1 MPTQQQKKPEEITM
15 DSLQESLTLDL
26 ATPSESSKSGTG
38 VIDSILKSFVQTNQ
52 QTQKLEG
59 EGDAIN
65 TRLEALT
72 RSLGGEGVKTQKL
85 QTAAGVPEKQKQFQ
99 ASLSKLRGFQLESQG
114 LENQYNLAPARVQQE
129 SPGALSRAATQ
140 ARAAGEQR
148 NIALRQADITSQA
161 LREAATAYALQG
173 DITLANQQISAAI
186 DAEFEPQRIELQVA
200 QLNYTRNK
208 DALDRIDKKRFN
220 ELGILLN
227 ERTRLLAIA
236 EADKKEIYDVAKIVA
251 QYGAPADIA
260 SKIGKATSRE
270 EALAIAAPYLQ
281 DPKAKIDLQNA
292 VLSGQLTR
300 LNINKTAYE
309 LDLLKKYGGLTPTQ
323 YADKLKEE
331 QKAIAAAKDE
341 KEKAR
346 LLGASL
352 GAKAT
357 LLGTVLNSSAINSV
371 VGPSFT
377 SRAATGFGGFL
388 GRFAAGAAAGGAV
401 GAGVGLA
408 GGPFAPVTV
417 PIGVIGGA
425 LIGGTALASQGSVDY
440 FTGASDALIGQ
451 TEQFISKEFLQNL
464 IDVKAQGATFG
475 ALQKAE
481 QDALTASA
489 TYIGQR
495 RISQG
500 TGEDKRVMGYDMSE
514 ADFRRE
520 LTNIQNIT
528 RIAYER
534 ATGES
539 WSPDEN
545 AAWEALEQSQSAV
558 NFNPAY

>member
-173 DITLANQQISAAI
+173 DITLANQQIDAAI
-186 DAEFEPQRIELQVA
+186 NAEFEPQRIELQVA

-208 DALDRIDKKRFN
+208 DALTRIDAKKTA
-220 ELGILLN
+220 ELGFLLD

-236 EADKKEIYDVAKIVA
+236 ETDKKEIYDVAKIVA

-331 QKAIAAAKDE
+331 QKI
-341 KEKAR
+341 
-346 LLGASL
+346 
-352 GAKAT
+352 
-357 LLGTVLNSSAINSV
+357 
-371 VGPSFT
+371 
-377 SRAATGFGGFL
+377 
-388 GRFAAGAAAGGAV
+388 
-401 GAGVGLA
+401 
-408 GGPFAPVTV
+408 
-417 PIGVIGGA
+417 
-425 LIGGTALASQGSVDY
+425 
-440 FTGASDALIGQ
+440 
-451 TEQFISKEFLQNL
+451 
-464 IDVKAQGATFG
+464 
-475 ALQKAE
+475 
-481 QDALTASA
+481 
-489 TYIGQR
+489 
-495 RISQG
+495 
-500 TGEDKRVMGYDMSE
+500 
-514 ADFRRE
+514 
-520 LTNIQNIT
+520 
-528 RIAYER
+528 
-534 ATGES
+534 
-539 WSPDEN
+539 
-545 AAWEALEQSQSAV
+545 
-558 NFNPAY
+558 